1 MSQSSPTSLRLAVAA
16 VACSGL
22 VSAAPPSADA
32 STDPDGL
39 LALVDADPTP
49 PRPLPLPWHRA
60 LHPREHTAPGGAHR
74 DRQHPGGTR
83 TAASVLAHMS
93 EAQRVG
99 QLFMVGT
106 PATAPGAAALA
117 QISRLHVGNVMLTGR
132 SHAGTRVP
140 ARVAAAL
147 QSRATWAATR
157 GVRLLVSTD
166 QEGGDVQVLQG
177 RGLAR
182 IPPPLAQGRWPLDD
196 LERAARRWGR
206 QLRASGINLDLAPVL
221 DTVPGPVAARRN
233 PPIGV
238 FEREYGF
245 DPARVRRHGLAVV
258 RGLAAHGVASAVK
271 HFPGLGRVRTNTDE
285 AAHVTDRV
293 TRRRDAY
300 LQPFRRAVDAGVPFV
315 MMSTARYSRLDPARP
330 AAFSPFVIRTM
341 LRGDLGFRGVVVSDD
356 LGSARQVSRWSAGAR
371 AVMFLHAGGD
381 MVLTV
386 DPATVPQMVRA
397 VLARARHDP
406 AFRAQVRRA
415 ALRVLRA
422 KQEQHLLGR

>member
-1 MSQSSPTSLRLAVAA
+1 MSQFSSPSLRLALAA
-16 VACSGL
+16 VACSAL
-22 VSAAPPSADA
+22 VSAGAPTAEA
-32 STDPDGL
+32 STDPDGP
-39 LALVDADPTP
+39 LAQVGAAPV
-49 PRPLPLPWHRA
+49 PRPVPPGARRTST
-60 LHPREHTAPGGAHR
+60 PAPAAPAHR
-74 DRQHPGGTR
+74 DAPGAR
-83 TAASVLAHMS
+83 AAARVLARMS

-106 PATAPGAAALA
+106 PASGVATAAAA
-117 QISRLHVGNVMLTGR
+117 QITRLHVGNVMLTGR
-132 SHAGTRVP
+132 SHAGTRAP

-147 QSRATWAATR
+147 QARATRAATR
-157 GVRLLVSTD
+157 GVPLFVATD

-177 RGLAR
+177 RGISR
-182 IPPPLAQGRWPLDD
+182 IPAPLAQGHWPLED
-196 LERAARRWGR
+196 LERAAGRWGR
-206 QLRASGINLDLAPVL
+206 QLRASGVNLDLAPVL
-221 DTVPGPVAARRN
+221 DTVPGPAAARRN

-245 DPARVRRHGLAVV
+245 DPARVRRHGLAVA

-271 HFPGLGRVRTNTDE
+271 HFPGLGRVRTNTDV

-293 TRRRDAY
+293 TRRNDPY
-300 LQPFRRAVDAGVPFV
+300 LRPFRHAVDAGVPFV
-315 MMSTARYSRLDPARP
+315 MMSTARYSRLDPDRP

-381 MVLTV
+381 LILTV
-386 DPATVPQMVRA
+386 DPATVPEMVRA

-422 KQEQHLLGR
+422 KQEQHLLRP